1 MTIFL
6 EDQSV
11 PLDFLIKCVHMCICV
26 QRIERGAGERFG
38 GFRALM
44 GIIYIGWY
52 EPFGEK
58 FSSHSTS
65 QELS

>member
-1 MTIFL
+1 M
-6 EDQSV
+6 

-38 GFRALM
+38 GFRALL

>member
-1 MTIFL
+1 
-6 EDQSV
+6 
-11 PLDFLIKCVHMCICV
+11 MCICV

-38 GFRALM
+38 GFRALL